1 MARTTPI
8 ERYRN
13 FGIMAHIDAGK
24 TTTSERILFYTGKSH
39 KIGEVHDG
47 AATMDWMEQEQERGI
62 TIQSAATTAFWKGMD
77 KSLPEYRFNII
88 DTPGHVDFTIE
99 VERSLRVL
107 DGAVFVLCAVGGVQP
122 QSETVWRQA
131 NKYHVPRIAFVNKMD
146 RTGANFYKV
155 RDQLKSRL
163 GAVPVPMQVPI
174 GAEDG
179 FEGVVDLL
187 KMKAIHWDS
196 ASQGLTFEYRDI
208 PADLQA
214 KAVEERAFMVESA
227 AEATEELMNK
237 YLEEGDLSEEEIVS
251 GLRARTLAT
260 EIVPMFCGTAFKNKG
275 VQAML
280 DGVIN
285 LLPSP
290 VDVPAVKGV
299 DVDDESRELTRES
312 SDKAP
317 FSALAF
323 KIMTDPFVG
332 SLTFF
337 RVYSGML
344 NAGDQVLNSVKGKK
358 ERIGRLLQMH
368 SNNRDEIKEVLA
380 GDIAA
385 AVGLKD
391 VTTGDTL
398 CAMDAPIILERMAF
412 PEPVIS
418 MAVEPKTK
426 SDQEK
431 MGNAL
436 SRLAQEDPSFRVR
449 TDEESGQTIIAGMGE
464 LHLDIIVDR
473 MKREFNVEANV
484 GKPQVAYRE
493 TIRLSDVK
501 SDYKHAKQ
509 SGGKGQYGHVVVEM
523 SPSTDEDREKYA
535 ADIKDDFLFLN
546 EITGGVIPKE
556 FIPSV
561 EKGMR
566 ETITSGPL
574 AGFPVVGVKVKLV
587 FGSYHDVDSSEMAF
601 KLAASMAFKQGFA
614 KAKPVLLEPIMKVEI
629 VSPED
634 YIGDVMGDVSRRR
647 GVLQGQDDSP
657 SGKIVNAMIPL
668 GEMFGYATS
677 LRSMSQGRATF
688 SMEFDHYEEAP
699 NNIAETVIK
708 KA

>member
-1 MARTTPI
+1 MARSTPI

-77 KSLPEYRFNII
+77 KTFPEHRFNII

-155 RDQLKSRL
+155 RDQLKARL

-174 GAEDG
+174 GAEDN
-179 FEGVVDLL
+179 FEGVIDLL
-187 KMKAIHWDS
+187 KMKAIHWDA
-196 ASQGLTFEYRDI
+196 ASQGLNFEYRDI
-208 PADLQA
+208 PAELQA
-214 KAVEERAFMVESA
+214 KAEEERAFMVESA
-227 AEATEELMNK
+227 AEASEELMNK
-237 YLEEGDLSEEEIVS
+237 YLEEGDLSEAEIIA
-251 GLRARTLAT
+251 GLRERTLKT
-260 EIVPMFCGTAFKNKG
+260 EIVPMFCGSAFKNKG

-290 VDVPAVKGV
+290 VDVPPVKGV
-299 DVDDESRELTRES
+299 DVDDETKELSRES

-368 SNNRDEIKEVLA
+368 SNQRDEIKEVLA

-398 CAMDAPIILERMAF
+398 CALDAPIVLERMSF

-473 MKREFNVEANV
+473 MKREFGVEANV

-493 TIRLSDVK
+493 TIRKSDVK

-509 SGGKGQYGHVVVEM
+509 SGGKGQYGHVVIEL
-523 SPSTDEDREKYA
+523 SPMTAEDKA
-535 ADIKDDFLFLN
+535 NPDTKNDFLFIN

-556 FIPSV
+556 FIPAV
-561 EKGMR
+561 EKGIR

-574 AGFPVVGVKVKLV
+574 AGYPVVGVKVKLV

-601 KLAASMAFKQGFA
+601 KLAASMAFKEGFR
-614 KAKPVLLEPIMKVEI
+614 KADPVLLEPIMKVEI

-634 YIGDVMGDVSRRR
+634 YLGDVMGDVSRRR

-657 SGKIVNAMIPL
+657 SGKIINAMIPL

-677 LRSMSQGRATF
+677 LRSMTQGRATF

-699 NNIAETVIK
+699 NNIAEAVIK

>member
-8 ERYRN
+8 DRYRN

-24 TTTSERILFYTGKSH
+24 TTTSERILFYTGVNH
-39 KIGEVHDG
+39 KLGEVHDG

-77 KSLPEYRFNII
+77 KSLPEHRFNII

-131 NKYHVPRIAFVNKMD
+131 NKYKVPRLAFVNKMD
-146 RTGANFYKV
+146 RTGANFDKV
-155 RDQLKSRL
+155 MEQLKSRL
-163 GAVPVPMQVPI
+163 GAYAVPMQVPV

-196 ASQGLTFEYRDI
+196 ASQGTTFEYRDI
-208 PADLQA
+208 PANLKE
-214 KAVEERAFMVESA
+214 KADKARAFMIEAA
-227 AEATEELMNK
+227 AEANEELMNK
-237 YLEEGDLSEEEIVS
+237 YLEGGELSEAEIIG
-251 GLRARTLAT
+251 GLRERTLRV
-260 EIVPMFCGTAFKNKG
+260 EIVPAFCGTAFKNKG

-280 DGVIN
+280 DGVVQ

-290 VDVPAVKGV
+290 ADRPPVQGV
-299 DVDDESRELTRES
+299 DENENEDTRPATDD
-312 SDKAP
+312 AP

-337 RVYSGML
+337 RVYSGVL
-344 NAGDQVLNSVKGKK
+344 NSGDQVFNPVKGKK

-368 SNNRDEIKEVLA
+368 SNNRNEIKEVRA

-398 CAMDAPIILERMAF
+398 SDSGNVITLERMVF

-418 MAVEPKTK
+418 MAVEPKAK
-426 SDQEK
+426 PDQEK
-431 MGNAL
+431 MGAAL
-436 SRLAQEDPSFRVR
+436 GRLAQEDPSFRVR

-473 MKREFNVEANV
+473 LKREFNVEANV

-493 TIRLSDVK
+493 TIRKAVK
-501 SDYKHAKQ
+501 QEGKFVRQ
-509 SGGKGQYGHVVVEM
+509 SGGRGQYGHVV
-523 SPSTDEDREKYA
+523 
-535 ADIKDDFLFLN
+535 L
-546 EITGGVIPKE
+546 EIEPQERGAGYVFENAIVGGVVPKE
-556 FIPSV
+556 YVPAV
-561 EKGMR
+561 DKGIQEAMA
-566 ETITSGPL
+566 SGIM
-574 AGFPVVGVKVKLV
+574 AGFPIVDVKVRIV
-587 FGSYHDVDSSEMAF
+587 DGSYHEVDSNEMAF
-601 KLAASMAFKQGFA
+601 KVAGSMGFKEGFQKAS
-614 KAKPVLLEPIMKVEI
+614 PVLLEPIMKVE
-629 VSPED
+629 VVTPED
-634 YIGDVMGDVSRRR
+634 YMGDVMGDLSRRR
-647 GVLQGQDDSP
+647 GVLQGSDESP
-657 SGKIVNAMIPL
+657 SGKVINAHVPL

-677 LRSMSQGRATF
+677 LRSMTQGRATF
-688 SMEFDHYEEAP
+688 TMEFDHYAEAP
-699 NNIAETVIK
+699 ANIAEAVIK
-708 KA
+708 KS

>member
-146 RTGANFYKV
+146 RTGANFLKV
-155 RDQLKSRL
+155 RDQLKARL
-163 GAVPVPMQVPI
+163 GAHPVPMQVPI

-208 PADLQA
+208 PENLKAQ
-214 KAVEERAFMVESA
+214 AVEARAFMVESA
-227 AEATEELMNK
+227 AEASEELMDK
-237 YLEEGDLSEEEIVS
+237 YLNDGDLSEAEIVK
-251 GLRARTLAT
+251 GLRERTLKT

-290 VDVPAVKGV
+290 VDVPAIKGV
-299 DVDDESRELTRES
+299 DVDDETKELERHS
-312 SDKAP
+312 SDKEP

-337 RVYSGML
+337 RVYSGVL

-358 ERIGRLLQMH
+358 ERIGRVLQMH
-368 SNNRDEIKEVLA
+368 SNNREEIKEVLA

-398 CAMDAPIILERMAF
+398 CSLDNVITLERMGF

-418 MAVEPKTK
+418 LAVEPKTK

-493 TIRLSDVK
+493 TIRKSDVK

-509 SGGKGQYGHVVVEM
+509 SGGKGQYGHVVIEL
-523 SPSTDEDREKYA
+523 SPMTD
-535 ADIKDDFLFLN
+535 ADKANPDVKNDFLFVN

-556 FIPSV
+556 FIPAV

-574 AGFPVVGVKVKLV
+574 AGYPVVGIKVKLV

-601 KLAASMAFKQGFA
+601 KLAASMAFKEGFR
-614 KAKPVLLEPIMKVEI
+614 KADPVLLEPIMKVEI

-634 YIGDVMGDVSRRR
+634 YLGDVMGDVSRRR

-657 SGKIVNAMIPL
+657 SGKIINAMIPL

-699 NNIAETVIK
+699 NNIAESVIK

>member
-1 MARTTPI
+1 VARTTPI

-24 TTTSERILFYTGKSH
+24 TTTSERILFYTGVSH

-62 TIQSAATTAFWKGMD
+62 TITSAATTAFWKGMD
-77 KSLPEYRFNII
+77 KSLPEHRFNII

-131 NKYHVPRIAFVNKMD
+131 NKYAVPRLAFVNKMD
-146 RTGANFYKV
+146 RTGANFNKV
-155 RDQLKSRL
+155 VDQLKARL
-163 GAVPVPMQVPI
+163 GAYAVPMQVPI

-187 KMKAIHWDS
+187 KMKAIHWDT
-196 ASQGLTFEYRDI
+196 ASQGTTFEYRDI
-208 PADLQA
+208 PANLL
-214 KAVEERAFMVESA
+214 EESTEARGFMVEAA
-227 AEATEELMNK
+227 AEANEALMDK
-237 YLEEGDLSEEEIVS
+237 YLNEGELSEEEIIA
-251 GLRARTLAT
+251 GLRERTLKV
-260 EIVPMFCGTAFKNKG
+260 EIVPVFCGTAFKNKG

-280 DGVIN
+280 DGVIQ

-290 VDVPAVKGV
+290 SDRPPVQGID
-299 DVDDESRELTRES
+299 DDEKEDTRTAD
-312 SDKAP
+312 DKAP

-337 RVYSGML
+337 RVYSGVL
-344 NAGDQVLNSVKGKK
+344 NAGDQVYNPVKSKK
-358 ERIGRLLQMH
+358 ERVGRILQMH
-368 SNNRDEIKEVLA
+368 SNNREEIKEVRA

-398 CAMDAPIILERMAF
+398 CAQDHIITLERMVF

-431 MGNAL
+431 MGLAL
-436 SRLAQEDPSFRVR
+436 GRLAQEDPSFRVR

-493 TIRLSDVK
+493 TIRTQDVK

-509 SGGKGQYGHVVVEM
+509 SGGKGQYGHVVIEL
-523 SPSTDEDREKYA
+523 SPLTDADRADPKLA
-535 ADIKDDFLFLN
+535 GDIKDDFLFIN
-546 EITGGVIPKE
+546 DITGGVIPKE

-561 EKGMR
+561 EKGIR
-566 ETITSGPL
+566 ETITSGPI

-601 KLAASMAFKQGFA
+601 KLASSMAFKQGFV
-614 KAKPVLLEPIMKVEI
+614 KASPVLLEPMMKVEI

-634 YIGDVMGDVSRRR
+634 YLGDVMGDVSRRR
-647 GVLQGQDDSP
+647 GILQGQDDSP
-657 SGKIVNAMIPL
+657 SGKIINAMIPL
-668 GEMFGYATS
+668 GEMFGYATT

-688 SMEFDHYEEAP
+688 SMEFDHYAEAP
-699 NNIAETVIK
+699 TNIAETVIK
-708 KA
+708 K

>member
-1 MARTTPI
+1 MARHTPI

-24 TTTSERILFYTGKSH
+24 TTTSERILFYTGKNH
-39 KIGEVHDG
+39 KLGEVHDG
-47 AATMDWMEQEQERGI
+47 AATMDWMEQELERGI
-62 TIQSAATTAFWKGMD
+62 TITSAATTAFWKGMD

-146 RTGANFYKV
+146 RTGANFFKV

-163 GAVPVPMQVPI
+163 GASPVPMQVPV
-174 GAEDG
+174 GAEDV
-179 FEGVVDLL
+179 FDGVVDLL

-196 ASQGLTFEYRDI
+196 ASQGLSFEYREI
-208 PADLQA
+208 PENLKAQA
-214 KAVEERAFMVESA
+214 EEARSFMVESA
-227 AEATEELMNK
+227 AEANETLMDK
-237 YLEEGDLSEEEIVS
+237 YLSEGELSEDEIIA
-251 GLRARTLAT
+251 GLRERTLRT

-280 DGVIN
+280 DGVVR

-290 VDVPAVKGV
+290 IDVPPVKGV
-299 DVDDESRELTRES
+299 DVDDDSKELTRES

-337 RVYSGML
+337 RVYSGVL

-358 ERIGRLLQMH
+358 ERVGRILQMH
-368 SNNRDEIKEVLA
+368 SNQRDEIKEVLA

-398 CAMDAPIILERMAF
+398 CAMNDPIVLERMSF

-431 MGNAL
+431 MGIAL

-449 TDEESGQTIIAGMGE
+449 TDEESGQTIISGMGE

-493 TIRLSDVK
+493 TIRKAVK
-501 SDYKHAKQ
+501 QEGKFVRQ
-509 SGGKGQYGHVVVEM
+509 SGGKGQYGHVV
-523 SPSTDEDREKYA
+523 
-535 ADIKDDFLFLN
+535 L
-546 EITGGVIPKE
+546 EIEPQERGAGYVFENATVGGSVPKE
-556 FIPSV
+556 YVPAV
-561 EKGMR
+561 DKGIR
-566 ETITSGPL
+566 EAMTSGPL
-574 AGFPVVGVKVKLV
+574 AGYPVVDMKIRLV
-587 FGSYHDVDSSEMAF
+587 DGSFHEVDSNEMAF
-601 KLAASMAFKQGFA
+601 KIAASMGFKEGFS
-614 KAKPVLLEPIMKVEI
+614 KASPVLLEPIMKVE
-629 VSPED
+629 VVTPED
-634 YIGDVMGDVSRRR
+634 YLGDVMGDVSRRR
-647 GVLQGQDDSP
+647 GVLQGSDDSP
-657 SGKIVNAMIPL
+657 SGKIINAMVPL

-688 SMEFDHYEEAP
+688 TMEFDHYAEAP
-699 NNIAETVIK
+699 NNIAEAVIK
-708 KA
+708 KG

>member
-39 KIGEVHDG
+39 KLGEVHDG

-146 RTGANFYKV
+146 RTGANFLKV
-155 RDQLKSRL
+155 RDQVKARL
-163 GAVPVPMQVPI
+163 GASPVPMQVPI
-174 GAEDG
+174 GAEDN

-208 PADLQA
+208 PENLKAQA
-214 KAVEERAFMVESA
+214 EEARAFMVESA
-227 AEATEELMNK
+227 AEASEELMDK
-237 YLEEGDLSEEEIVS
+237 YLTEGDLSEAEIIK
-251 GLRARTLAT
+251 GLRERTLKT

-280 DGVIN
+280 DGVVN

-290 VDVPAVKGV
+290 VDVPSIKGV
-299 DVDDESRELTRES
+299 DVDDETKELERHS
-312 SDKAP
+312 SDKEP

-337 RVYSGML
+337 RVYSGVL

-358 ERIGRLLQMH
+358 ERIGRVLQMH
-368 SNNRDEIKEVLA
+368 SNNREEIKEVLA

-398 CAMDAPIILERMAF
+398 CAIDAPIILERMSF

-493 TIRLSDVK
+493 TIRKSDVK

-509 SGGKGQYGHVVVEM
+509 SGGKGQYGHVVIEL
-523 SPSTDEDREKYA
+523 SPMTE
-535 ADIKDDFLFLN
+535 ADKANPDVKNDFLFIN

-556 FIPSV
+556 FIPAV

-566 ETITSGPL
+566 EAITSGPL
-574 AGFPVVGVKVKLV
+574 AGYPVVGVKVKLV

-601 KLAASMAFKQGFA
+601 KLAASMAFKEGFR
-614 KAKPVLLEPIMKVEI
+614 KADPVLLEPIMKVEI

-634 YIGDVMGDVSRRR
+634 YLGDVMGDVSRRR

-657 SGKIVNAMIPL
+657 SGKIINAMIPL

-699 NNIAETVIK
+699 NNIAEAVIK